1 MKILVLCYEY
11 PPIGGGGGRVAAQVA
26 RDLVRRGH
34 EVRVVTAGMP
44 HLPRQFNDEGVEVF
58 RVPSFRR
65 REDTCTVPEMALYL
79 LTNFL
84 PALRQV
90 RDWQPDV
97 LHAHFAVP
105 TGVLAL
111 ALQLFTRT
119 PYVITAHLGDVP
131 GGVPE
136 QTAGL
141 FKLVNPFVRPVWQR
155 SSRVTAVSSFVAGL
169 ARQAYDV
176 DPVVIL
182 NAVRQPRAASVTV
195 NHPPRLLFVGRLSV
209 QKNPLLAVE
218 ALALVKDLP
227 WTLEVIGEGPLG
239 EALREKTAEL
249 QLTDRVTFSGWLS
262 GDEVAGKMAQADI
275 LYMTSLH
282 EGLPMV
288 AVEALHHGLAVIG
301 SAIGGMQD
309 VVDEGRNGH
318 FCALKPAAFAAKIRS
333 VLSSPETLFALRRGS
348 LEKAPDFDF
357 TRSMNRY
364 EEVLTEAARDR
375 A

>member
-26 RDLVRRGH
+26 KELVRRGH
-34 EVRVVTAGMP
+34 EVRLITSGMR
-44 HLPRQFNDEGVEVF
+44 HLPGRFNDDGVEVF
-58 RVPSFRR
+58 REPSFRR
-65 REDTCTVPEMALYL
+65 REDTCSVPEMGLYL

-97 LHAHFAVP
+97 VHAHFAVP

-111 ALQLFTRT
+111 ALHLFTRK

-141 FKLVNPFVRPVWQR
+141 FKLVNPFVRQVWKHCA
-155 SSRVTAVSSFVAGL
+155 RVTAVSTFVGNL
-169 ARQAYDV
+169 ARKAYNV

-182 NAVRQPRAASVTV
+182 NAVRMERAVEVQPNPA
-195 NHPPRLLFVGRLSV
+195 PRLLFVGRLSL

-218 ALALVKDLP
+218 ALAAVRDLP
-227 WTLEVIGEGPLG
+227 WSLEVIGEGPLG
-239 EALREKTAEL
+239 QAMKEKVGEL
-249 QLTDRVTFSGWLS
+249 QLTDRISFRGWLP
-262 GDEVAGKMAQADI
+262 GAEVGAKMAQSDI
-275 LYMTSLH
+275 LLMTSLH

-288 AVEALHHGLAVIG
+288 AVEALHHGLAIIG
-301 SAIGGMQD
+301 SDIGGMQD

-318 FCALKPAAFAAKIRS
+318 LCALTPEACADKLRQ
-333 VLSSPETLFALRRGS
+333 VLSSPERLTAQRRAS
-348 LEKAPDFDF
+348 AEKAQAFDLP
-357 TRSMNRY
+357 RSIDRY
-364 EEVLTEAARDR
+364 EEVLTEATRDR

>member
-1 MKILVLCYEY
+1 MKVLVLCYEY

-26 RDLVRRGH
+26 RELVRRGH

-44 HLPRQFNDEGVEVF
+44 HLPRRFSDEGVEVF
-58 RVPSFRR
+58 REPSFRR
-65 REDTCTVPEMALYL
+65 REDTCSVPEMGLYL

-90 RDWQPDV
+90 RDWKPDV
-97 LHAHFAVP
+97 IHAHFAVP

-111 ALQLFTRT
+111 ALQLLTGK

-136 QTAGL
+136 QTEGL
-141 FKLVNPFVRPVWQR
+141 FKLVNPFVRPVWR
-155 SSRVTAVSSFVAGL
+155 RCACVTAVSSFVGDL
-169 ARQAYDV
+169 ASRAYQV
-176 DPVVIL
+176 KPEVIL
-182 NAVRQPRAASVTV
+182 NAVRLDVAEDVQV
-195 NHPPRLLFVGRLSV
+195 NAVPRLLFVGRLSV

-218 ALALVKDLP
+218 ALAEVRDLP

-239 EALREKTAEL
+239 QAMREKVEALKL
-249 QLTDRVTFSGWLS
+249 GDRITFSGWLS
-262 GDEVAGKMAQADI
+262 GSDVAARMAQSDI

-288 AVEALHHGLAVIG
+288 AVEALHHGLAIIG
-301 SAIGGMQD
+301 SDIGGMKD
-309 VVDEGRNGH
+309 VVTEGGNGH
-318 FCALKPAAFAAKIRS
+318 LCALNAASYSARLRE
-333 VLSSPETLFALRRGS
+333 VLSSPEKLTTLRKGS
-348 LEKAPDFDF
+348 LKKAEELDFAKTMD
-357 TRSMNRY
+357 RY
-364 EEVLTEAARDR
+364 EEVLGTAAKDR